1 MELEDAVQLVQ
12 EEIQQATKEG
22 KKAPG
27 RPTLIERT
35 GLNEYWVRR
44 ALEELARRAGDGSPA
59 GSSEPPVTPDEAQG
73 WPAADEDTAD
83 RPAAA
88 PVAEASSERGAELAG
103 ELDPAGEP
111 ARQPNSSTRPDS
123 SSTRPRG
130 GKAVAWCGFIVG
142 SVVSIAANVLA
153 ARIPPE
159 DAGPDWTPRLDTQLG
174 AAVWPVLLII
184 AVEVLSRTRWPAG
197 RSWLVARYGGVG
209 TVALV
214 GAVISYGHI
223 HDVLL
228 SWNYAPLGA
237 LVGPLG
243 VDGLMVVC
251 GFAMLAPADTRR
263 TPAGSS
269 PGSSEVG
276 SA

>member
-1 MELEDAVQLVQ
+1 MSAPVVELEDAVQLVQ
-12 EEIQQATKEG
+12 VEIQQATKEG
-22 KKAPG
+22 RKAPG

-44 ALEELARRAGDGSPA
+44 ALEELARRAGDDAPA
-59 GSSEPPVTPDEAQG
+59 GSSEPPSDPDVPPG
-73 WPAADEDTAD
+73 RGPDSEDTAG
-83 RPAAA
+83 RPA
-88 PVAEASSERGAELAG
+88 VADGTSGRGVEPAG
-103 ELDPAGEP
+103 ELDPAGER
-111 ARQPNSSTRPDS
+111 AHQPVSSA
-123 SSTRPRG
+123 RPRG

-159 DAGPDWTPRLDTQLG
+159 GAGPDWSPRLDTQLG

-184 AVEVLSRTRWPAG
+184 AVEVLSRTRWPEGLGWALARYCG
-197 RSWLVARYGGVG
+197 VGLVAV
-209 TVALV
+209 V

-251 GFAMLAPADTRR
+251 GFAMLAPADTGR

-269 PGSSEVG
+269 AGSSEVG
-276 SA
+276 PA